1 MIRTLLFM
9 NLIPLLKNNNF
20 YKPGFTLIEVL
31 ISIVILSIITIITS
45 SFLQSSIESRELV
58 STKSD
63 ETLEINLLSNTL
75 RTDINNAINVPLINF
90 DGSFTQATFKGEIG
104 SNGFTFVTKLG
115 NGNAADQII
124 AKVQYYIDDGAFV
137 RKQFFASS
145 PSDPESFIETQLM
158 QGIEYA
164 QIEFSDGNNWFY
176 TWPQNEITA
185 RKIPTLIKVFLE
197 KESSEN
203 FTWVI
208 PHTLPLV
215 YE

>member
-1 MIRTLLFM
+1 
-9 NLIPLLKNNNF
+9 
-20 YKPGFTLIEVL
+20 LIEVL

-63 ETLEINLLSNTL
+63 QTLEINLLSNTL

-90 DGSFTQATFKGEIG
+90 DGFLTQATFKGEIG

-115 NGNAADQII
+115 NGNATDQVI

-158 QGIEYA
+158 QDIEYA

-176 TWPQNEITA
+176 TWPQNEITT